1 MIYPMTTQPSF
12 QTLKSGHAC
21 AVSVARELPPARM
34 VCTRRSCVPQLVA
47 EAAAASPEAVAVSFG
62 RRQLTY
68 AELDSRA
75 SRLGAHLRSL
85 GAGPEA
91 PVAICLERSFD
102 YVIAA
107 LAAWKAGA
115 AYLPLDPSWPA
126 QRRAFLTKD
135 AQAQV
140 LIGRSPHSLPVGAR
154 FIVDVDADAVN
165 IARTQIPIDALET
178 RRENLAY
185 IIYTSGST
193 GQPKGVEVTHGN
205 LLNLVFW
212 HRRTFG
218 VTSADRASHLAGVA
232 FDAAVWEL
240 WPYLTCG
247 AGIAVPD
254 ESTRLSSD
262 LLRQWICA
270 QDITLAFVPTT
281 LAEPMLDAEWP
292 RRTKLRYLFTGADTL
307 HRGPSPSLPF
317 PVVNNYGPTECTVVA
332 SSAIV
337 PAEPEAGG
345 LPPIGTPI
353 AHTQIY
359 LLDEQRQPVAAG
371 DTGEIY
377 IGGAGVARG
386 YRNRPELTA
395 QCFLPN
401 PFSRAEGARMYRTG
415 DLGCLL
421 PSGQIAFR
429 GRVDSQEKIRGHRV
443 EPDEVASALAQ
454 HPGVAACVVVA
465 NGTLTERRL
474 VGYLVPRY
482 GASPSASELRDFL
495 SARLPEYMVPAAFVR
510 LEALPL
516 NANGKL
522 DREALPEP
530 SDQNQPGAGKFRA
543 PRSPVEI
550 RIARILA
557 DLLNVDRVGLDD
569 NFFLLGGH
577 SLLGAQLILRIRERF
592 GVELTLRHLF
602 EAQTLVKL
610 ALKVESLWVAEIE
623 SMSEDEAARM
633 LEEMES
639 V

>member
-1 MIYPMTTQPSF
+1 M
-12 QTLKSGHAC
+12 
-21 AVSVARELPPARM
+21 
-34 VCTRRSCVPQLVA
+34 
-47 EAAAASPEAVAVSFG
+47 
-62 RRQLTY
+62 
-68 AELDSRA
+68 
-75 SRLGAHLRSL
+75 
-85 GAGPEA
+85 
-91 PVAICLERSFD
+91 AICLERSFD
-102 YVIAA
+102 YIIAA

-126 QRRAFLTKD
+126 ARRAFVTKD

-154 FIVDVDADAVN
+154 FVVDVDADAVT
-165 IARTQIPIDALET
+165 IARTQIPIDTVET

-185 IIYTSGST
+185 IVYTSGST

-254 ESTRLSSD
+254 ESTRMSSD

-270 QDITLAFVPTT
+270 QDITLSFVPTT
-281 LAEPMLDAEWP
+281 LAEPMLAADWP

-307 HRGPSPSLPF
+307 HRRPSASLPF

-332 SSAIV
+332 TSANV
-337 PAEPEAGG
+337 PAEPQSPSLSAAAGG
-345 LPPIGTPI
+345 PPPIGTPI

-359 LLDEQRQPVAAG
+359 LLDEHRQPVAAG

-395 QCFLPN
+395 QHFLPN

-454 HPGVAACVVVA
+454 HPGVAACAVA
-465 NGTLTERRL
+465 AKGELTERRL
-474 VGYLVPRY
+474 VGYLVPRN

-530 SDQNQPGAGKFRA
+530 SDQNQPGAGEFRA

-610 ALKVESLWVAEIE
+610 ALKVESVWVAEIE